1 MSGGCYNYFCWK
13 MDELDGEF
21 KDKELDDLWQDM
33 KKITKELEWWQS
45 CDTEEKTYRRA
56 VAKFK
61 DKWFGQSR
69 EDRLKKYIDEKMAE
83 SRRQL
88 LLMMGLEEESKDV

>member
-21 KDKELDDLWQDM
+21 NDKELDDLWQDM
-33 KKITKELEWWQS
+33 KEIAKELEWWQS
-45 CDTEEKTYRRA
+45 CDTAEKTYRSA

-69 EDRLKKYIDEKMAE
+69 EDRLKRYIDEKMAE
-83 SRRQL
+83 TRRQL
-88 LLMMGLEEESKDV
+88 LLMIGCEEESKDV